1 MLCMCEPVFYTEK
14 YVVVDSGFCV
24 ENGIIELAAKGVYA
38 VALVKK
44 LRYWPQIV
52 PVDLF
57 DRHSVDNVIGDV
69 EILEAS
75 AEDGKPFRILCF
87 KESD

>member
-1 MLCMCEPVFYTEK
+1 M
-14 YVVVDSGFCV
+14 VDSGFCV

-38 VALVKK
+38 GALVKK

-52 PVDLF
+52 PVDLVN
-57 DRHSVDNVIGDV
+57 RHSVDNVIEDV

-75 AEDGKPFRILCF
+75 AEDGKPFRIF
-87 KESD
+87 